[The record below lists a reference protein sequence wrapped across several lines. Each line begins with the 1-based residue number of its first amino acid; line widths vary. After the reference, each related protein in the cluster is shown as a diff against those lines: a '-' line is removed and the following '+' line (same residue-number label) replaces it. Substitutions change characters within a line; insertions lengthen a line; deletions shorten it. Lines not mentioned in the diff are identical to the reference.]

1 MNYSERDINKITF
14 SWLNSINGISN
25 GIIGKFIE
33 YFKTSRNIWYNFV
46 SEKDNINFI
55 NENMKTQLIRKKNE
69 FPEIIL
75 EKIKKEHVSI
85 ITIFDNNYPNKL
97 KNIKNPPYILYAK
110 GEISSFEG
118 ILIAVVG
125 SRKATNYGKWVTEK
139 LTKELAE
146 MGVIIVSG
154 FANGLDT
161 IAHKTAIKYNTK
173 TVAVLGSGI
182 DIIYPKKNRNIYN
195 EVISNGM
202 IITEQTFGMSP
213 LASNFPNRNRIISGL
228 CEGVLI
234 VEAKE
239 KSGTLITASHA
250 AEQGREVFAVPGNI
264 DSIYSKGTN
273 KLIKDGA
280 KITTNIND
288 ICEEIISL
296 KNRLKNIK
304 KIQMKQLNKQ
314 EEMIIKLL
322 MSGEKTIFDLSQS
335 LDIKVSEILSIL
347 TILEMKG
354 YIRQMNGKKFMLAN
368 F

>member
-1 MNYSERDINKITF
+1 MNYDKKNINKITF

-33 YFKTSRNIWYNFV
+33 YFKTPENIWYNFMQ
-46 SEKDNINFI
+46 EKDNINFI
-55 NENMKTQLIRKKNE
+55 NENIKMQLIRKKNK
-69 FPEIIL
+69 FPEILL
-75 EKIKKEHVSI
+75 ERIKKENISI
-85 ITIFDNNYPNKL
+85 ITIFDEDYPKKL
-97 KNIKNPPYILYAK
+97 KTINNPPYILYIK
-110 GEISSFEG
+110 GDVSYFDG
-118 ILIAVVG
+118 VLIAVVG

-146 MGVIIVSG
+146 LGVIIVSG

-161 IAHKTAIKYNTK
+161 IAHKTAIKHNTK
-173 TVAVLGSGI
+173 TIAVLGSGI
-182 DIIYPKKNRNIYN
+182 DIIYPKKNINIYN

-250 AEQGREVFAVPGNI
+250 AEQGREVFVVPGNI

-273 KLIKDGA
+273 ALIKDGA
-280 KITTNIND
+280 KITTSIYD
-288 ICEEIISL
+288 ICEEIGFL
-296 KNRLKNIK
+296 KNRVDNIK
-304 KIQMKQLNKQ
+304 KIKMEQLNEQ
-314 EEMIIKLL
+314 EKKIVKLL
-322 MSGEKTIFDLSQS
+322 MTGEKTIFDLSQN
-335 LDIKVSEILSIL
+335 LDIQVNEILSIL

-354 YIRQMNGKKFMLAN
+354 YIKQMRGKKFMLAN
-368 F
+368 